1 MRSVNTISH
10 NKINIELLS
19 GCKKAIRDVLPDA
32 EVILYG
38 SRARGD
44 AKNYSDY
51 DLLIITNEQEDI
63 KQEERIIS
71 NIYPI
76 ELESGEVIS
85 FIIYN
90 RQKWESNL
98 YKAMPFHKNIEQ
110 DGVLL

>member
-10 NKINIELLS
+10 NKINIELLN

-51 DLLIITNEQEDI
+51 DLLIIETSE
-63 KQEERIIS
+63 KLS
-71 NIYPI
+71 
-76 ELESGEVIS
+76 LGKS
-85 FIIYN
+85 
-90 RQKWESNL
+90 
-98 YKAMPFHKNIEQ
+98 
-110 DGVLL
+110 